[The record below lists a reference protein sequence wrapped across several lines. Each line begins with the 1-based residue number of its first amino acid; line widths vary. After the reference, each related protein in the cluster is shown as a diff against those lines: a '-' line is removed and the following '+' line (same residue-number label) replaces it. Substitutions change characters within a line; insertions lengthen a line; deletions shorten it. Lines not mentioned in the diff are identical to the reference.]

1 MRQEGEVNTLF
12 VAEGRVLEMTR
23 RKQAISIQSL
33 VNTWTGSRAAAYFVL
48 G

>member
-1 MRQEGEVNTLF
+1 MRQEGEVKTLF
-12 VAEGRVLEMTR
+12 VAEARVPETRR

-33 VNTWTGSRAAAYFVL
+33 VNTWTGSRAAAYFVP